1 MNPARNIA
9 CNEVKN
15 ERIAGLNLM
24 QIKTRIFNAISVI
37 VGLLLTAAVWHH
49 MASNP
54 RWAGDTGPGVGKLPR
69 EIVAGFMTMAYEDGK
84 GAQAVSLYMGPKSV
98 DLAMDAADRKD
109 GAPIKHSVRRVVA
122 EGLNVVVWHCID
134 DAAGQSME
142 TVDFFRTR
150 DGRIVDRVRPTSQA
164 LQVGKTCDQV
174 SWPKPSK

>member
-1 MNPARNIA
+1 
-9 CNEVKN
+9 
-15 ERIAGLNLM
+15 M
-24 QIKTRIFNAISVI
+24 QIKTKTFNTISVI

-54 RWAGDTGPGVGKLPR
+54 RWAGDNGPGVGKLPR
-69 EIVAGFMTMAYEDGK
+69 EIVAGFMKQAYDDGK
-84 GAQAVSLYMGPKSV
+84 GAQAVARYMAPKSV

-109 GAPIKHSVRRVVA
+109 GAPIKHTIRRVVA

-134 DAAGQSME
+134 DASGPSME

-150 DGRIVDRVRPTSQA
+150 DGRIVDRARPSSQA
-164 LQVGKTCDQV
+164 LPAGKTCDQV